1 MSSAGFEIF
10 NQYDALNKTGNY
22 LSENMDAILRVVGNS
37 ENFVFFGCGSSFSLA
52 KSGAAIAAM
61 YGAGKAAAV
70 AAGDFI
76 VNFDT
81 YRRLVDGAC
90 LFMLSRSG
98 RTSEML
104 IAAEMIRREKINCTV
119 VSICATENAPMAALS
134 DYSAEIPWA
143 FDESVCQTRTVS
155 NLYMG
160 VAIILA
166 ERYGDKKTVRD
177 FGRLIAGG
185 DAFLRETDKRVEPA
199 AKGSWKNVVVLT
211 DGTPC
216 GIAEEGALAFNEIC
230 MCRSNYYHL
239 LDLRHGP
246 MVLLNRETLVVML
259 MSSDEHDRQ
268 AALLDDIKRRGCYV
282 VCVSSD
288 KNYPAADI
296 MIDIPDYCHT
306 VKGLALL
313 NTIQCIT
320 LGMALAAG
328 NDPDHPTGLDPWIK
342 L

>member
-1 MSSAGFEIF
+1 MSKAEFEIF
-10 NQYDALNKTGNY
+10 NQYNALDRTMNY
-22 LSENMDAILRVVGNS
+22 LSDNMDGIQGVVGNYKD
-37 ENFVFFGCGSSFSLA
+37 FVFFGCGSSFSVA
-52 KSGAAIAAM
+52 KSGSTMAAM
-61 YGAGKAAAV
+61 YGAGKTAAI

-81 YRRLVDGAC
+81 YRRLIEGAC
-90 LFMLSRSG
+90 VFMLSRSG
-98 RTSEML
+98 KTSEML
-104 IAAEMIRREKINCTV
+104 IAAEMIRKQDINCTI
-119 VSICATENAPMAALS
+119 VSICATEKAPIAAFS
-134 DYSAEIPWA
+134 DYSVEIPWA

-155 NLYMG
+155 NLYL
-160 VAIILA
+160 AISMVIS
-166 ERYGDKKTVRD
+166 ERFGDKKAVED
-177 FGRLIAGG
+177 FGRLITIG
-185 DAFLRETDKRVEPA
+185 DSFLRETNESVKPVENGNWNNA
-199 AKGSWKNVVVLT
+199 VVLA

-246 MVLLNRETLVVML
+246 MVLLNNNTLVVML
-259 MSSDEHDRQ
+259 MSSNEHDRQ
-268 AALLDDIKRRGCYV
+268 AALLDDIKKRNCYV

-288 KNYPAADI
+288 CGYSSADI
-296 MIDIPDYCHT
+296 IVKIPDYCHT

-320 LGMALAAG
+320 LGIARANG
-328 NDPDHPTGLDPWIK
+328 TDPDHPKGLEPWIN